1 MQHIKNCDELLLE
14 KRILSKKEIIR
25 ELKTRYVK
33 FVYYK
38 KTGVKRTAYGTLKPK
53 FIAKHYTFKGG
64 NPGVEAAKAMGYI
77 VYFDLKRN
85 MFRMFHLSRKVYL
98 AKTYKT
104 VKEII
109 DERPNLYK
117 YIKKYVPHKLPPRL
131 KKNRK

>member
-1 MQHIKNCDELLLE
+1 MAHVADSEELLLE
-14 KRILSKKEIIR
+14 KRILSKKEIVR

-38 KTGVKRTAYGTLKPK
+38 KKGMKRTAYGTLKPK

-85 MFRMFHLSRKVYL
+85 MFRMFHLSRKVFL
-98 AKTYKT
+98 VKTYKT
-104 VKEII
+104 IKEIL

-117 YIKKYVPHKLPPRL
+117 YIRKYVPHKLPPR
-131 KKNRK
+131 KKRTV